1 VPRHSATVVLFFLA
15 ALSAPAAWIEKDSR
29 SESSSAPGLIR
40 RHVVL
45 EDSDSGERANLEMA
59 LFSPKSCQLRVID
72 NPDGTSSLAE
82 AIPAA
87 KCLAGV
93 NGGYFDPNFAP
104 LGLRIVDGK
113 MTARLV
119 HARLLS
125 GVLIFSEHSIQIV
138 RAGEF
143 SKKLKPSAA
152 VECGPFLVDRGQR
165 VAGLEATRRARRTFA
180 AIGSG
185 DRAALGCCSEVSLAE
200 LSDILAGGGGD
211 FKVQRALNL
220 DGGSSSGFWFK
231 GKEGSVFSISEQKT
245 VRDFVGISSR

>member
-1 VPRHSATVVLFFLA
+1 VPRRSPAIVLIFLA
-15 ALSAPAAWIEKDSR
+15 ALSAPAAWIERDSR
-29 SESSSAPGLIR
+29 SESSSAPGLVH

-45 EDSDSGERANLEMA
+45 EDSDNGASANLELA
-59 LFSPKSCQLRVID
+59 LFSPRSCQLRVID
-72 NPDGTSSLAE
+72 NPDGRSSLAE

-104 LGLRIVDGK
+104 LGLRVMDGK

-119 HARLLS
+119 RSRLLS
-125 GVLIFSEHSIQIV
+125 GVLIFSGNSVQIV
-138 RAGEF
+138 RAGGF

-152 VECGPFLVDRGQR
+152 VECGPFLVDRGRR
-165 VAGLEATRRARRTFA
+165 VAGLEATRAARRTFA

-185 DRAALGCCSEVSLAE
+185 DRVALGYCSEVTLAK
-200 LSDILAGGGGD
+200 LSDILAGGVGD

-220 DGGSSSGFWFK
+220 DGGSSSAFWFK
-231 GKEGSVFSISEQKT
+231 GKDGSMFSIPEQKT
-245 VRDFVGISSR
+245 VRDFVGVSAR